1 MAINKDS
8 FKTILS
14 ENHDIALKIMKG
26 LVKRL
31 READK
36 KIETLALLDVYGRVA
51 RVLLDFSEEVNGERV
66 VKSKLPRQEIA
77 KMIGAS
83 REMVSRV
90 MKVLEVDGYIVPT
103 GEGRL
108 LLREKLGSYLH

>member
-1 MAINKDS
+1 
-8 FKTILS
+8 
-14 ENHDIALKIMKG
+14 
-26 LVKRL
+26 
-31 READK
+31 
-36 KIETLALLDVYGRVA
+36 
-51 RVLLDFSEEVNGERV
+51 
-66 VKSKLPRQEIA
+66 
-77 KMIGAS
+77 MIGAS